1 MDSIVST
8 LGAGSGIDT
17 RALIEAL
24 VAAERGAKT
33 APLTARGAA
42 LDAQISAL
50 GQVRSA
56 LAGIATSLETRVR
69 SGALGLVPVSS
80 SAGVAIERF
89 GTGPTGAF
97 VADVTVNRLAS
108 AQALTAAPLVA
119 GDAPVGT
126 GTLTIA
132 FGTRIELGSGA
143 FGFAGSGAPAVDI
156 VIDASNNSLVGL
168 RDAINRAGAGVTAS
182 IVSNAGAA
190 TLSLKGSEGA
200 ARGFIISAAEAPGDP
215 GLARFAYTPGAP
227 TMNLAATAGDAQL
240 SLDGIA
246 VTRSSNVVDDLITG
260 TRLRLVKADPA
271 APAVLSAARD
281 GNQLSATIADFAS
294 TLGAMRGLIGDL
306 RKGATA
312 TEAGGALANDA
323 TARAIDQRIAGLV
336 TTAFAEAGGLR
347 LRDLGVTVA
356 RDGSVGFDAARFAAL
371 SPVRYGDA
379 ENLLKALAAPALS
392 TRPNRLLSIA
402 ELATPAGA
410 GLARRR
416 TGVTGEL
423 AKVET
428 RLASYRATLVRQ
440 YSAMDRLVAASKAVQ
455 AQLDQ
460 QIAAWGKRDS

>member
-17 RALIEAL
+17 RLLIDEL
-24 VAAERGAKT
+24 VAAERSAKT
-33 APLTARGAA
+33 TPLTARAAA

-56 LAGIATSLETRVR
+56 LQGIAGSLDTRVR
-69 SGALGLVPVSS
+69 SGALGLVPVSD

-89 GTGPTGAF
+89 GTGPTSAF
-97 VADVTVNRLAS
+97 VANISVNRLAA
-108 AQALTAAPLVA
+108 AQGLTAAPLAA
-119 GDAPVGT
+119 GDAPVGL

-132 FGTRIELGSGA
+132 LGTRTDLGGGA
-143 FGFAGSGAPAVDI
+143 FSFAGNGAAGVDI
-156 VIDASNNSLVGL
+156 VIDASNNTLVGL

-182 IVSNAGAA
+182 IVSSAGAA
-190 TLSLKGSEGA
+190 TLSLKGGEGA
-200 ARGFIISAAEAPGDP
+200 AGAFIISAAGAAGDP

-227 TMNLAATAGDAQL
+227 TLNLAAAAADAEL
-240 SLDGIA
+240 SIDGIA
-246 VTRSSNVVDDLITG
+246 VTRGSNVVDDLITG
-260 TRLRLVKADPA
+260 ARLRLRKADPA
-271 APAVLSAARD
+271 AVAVLSAARD

-294 TLGAMRGLIGDL
+294 TLGAMRGLIGDF

-312 TEAGGALANDA
+312 TDAAGALANDA

-336 TTAFAEAGGLR
+336 SVGFAEAGGLR
-347 LRDLGVTVA
+347 LRDLGVNIA
-356 RDGSVGFDAARFAAL
+356 RDGAVSFDAGRFASL
-371 SPVRYGDA
+371 SPTRYADA
-379 ENLLKALAAPALS
+379 ENLLKALAAPPLS
-392 TRPNRLLSIA
+392 TRPNRLQSIA

-416 TGVTGEL
+416 TGVTGAL
-423 AKVET
+423 GKVDT
-428 RLASYRATLVRQ
+428 RLATYRATLVRQ
-440 YSAMDRLVAASKAVQ
+440 YAAMDRLVAASKAVQ